1 MMLAKCI
8 ENLFSEIKAEL
19 FPNLGTELDIQ
30 LWMDTSKKGLLHII
44 LQLNSPKYRI
54 RENTESHRRE
64 VPTLPAKLSIRIKGE
79 IKTF

>member
-30 LWMDTSKKGLLHII
+30 LWMDTSKKD
-44 LQLNSPKYRI
+44 S
-54 RENTESHRRE
+54 S
-64 VPTLPAKLSIRIKGE
+64 TLYYS
-79 IKTF
+79 